1 MIRTFLAAGAAAF
14 TLAAAAAADIPPF
27 NPPPEP
33 IAPVGTT
40 IGPDEVR
47 FTPPGGPEIDSGRF
61 AAVRSLNGEWLCSGL
76 ERSAT
81 PFPAGTD
88 ADKGYEKPGFDD
100 SKWDKIA
107 VPLNWYR
114 KYPKIYKEDE
124 PYVKGY
130 YRKTIDLAAAELR
143 HKAVLLRFGTVGYEA
158 TLWVNGEKAGSHHG
172 DFVPWEIDITRFLK
186 PGKNLLALQVFS
198 DFGPARSK
206 IRLGART
213 YGSQWSVSNIK
224 GGIWQD
230 VDLVFT
236 TPVRIERLLVTPH
249 LAGDT
254 VELDYRIENP
264 ADRPIDVE
272 IGAAV
277 STALKTGPNKL
288 NAAAAPETLRLRPG
302 RNAGSI
308 SVRLK
313 DRSDGSPATRS
324 STMRPSICCRT
335 ADRSRPVR
343 SGSASATSRSGTAN
357 SI

>member
-1 MIRTFLAAGAAAF
+1 MF
-14 TLAAAAAADIPPF
+14 
-27 NPPPEP
+27 
-33 IAPVGTT
+33 
-40 IGPDEVR
+40 
-47 FTPPGGPEIDSGRF
+47 
-61 AAVRSLNGEWLCSGL
+61 LNG
-76 ERSAT
+76 
-81 PFPAGTD
+81 
-88 ADKGYEKPGFDD
+88 
-100 SKWDKIA
+100 
-107 VPLNWYR
+107 
-114 KYPKIYKEDE
+114 KE
-124 PYVKGY
+124 
-130 YRKTIDLAAAELR
+130 I
-143 HKAVLLRFGTVGYEA
+143 
-158 TLWVNGEKAGSHHG
+158 GSHHG
-172 DFVPWEIDITRFLK
+172 DFTPFEIDATDAAK
-186 PGKNLLALQVFS
+186 PGRNVLALRVFS
-198 DFGPARSK
+198 DFGPSFGRREKAVHAY
-206 IRLGART
+206 GA
-213 YGSQWSVSNIK
+213 QWWIGNIK

-264 ADRPIDVE
+264 ADRPVDVE

-277 STALKTGPNKL
+277 TTALKTGPNKL

-313 DRSDGSPATRS
+313 DPVRWE
-324 STMRPSICCRT
+324 PSICCRT